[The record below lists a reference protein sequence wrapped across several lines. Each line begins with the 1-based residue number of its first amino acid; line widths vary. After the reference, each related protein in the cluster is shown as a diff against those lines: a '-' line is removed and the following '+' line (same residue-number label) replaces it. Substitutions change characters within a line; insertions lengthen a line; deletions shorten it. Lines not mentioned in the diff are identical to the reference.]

1 MLCLRHCAH
10 RVLPRLSGG
19 LSPSRRCCSLAELAR
34 KRWAVPAGQLKRQS
48 VGSAW
53 PRVAAPLSTTT
64 SLCFCLSGSPRSK
77 SSKADV
83 DLTYSPVTMT
93 EIRQYLRAKGIPFYD
108 GFSCLHVPSLF
119 VGKVFDSD
127 QTEKETFS
135 LFIDKTTGQFLCKD
149 TLLEGSWE
157 DFQDCLEVMQKEG
170 WDNLGPDVL
179 LKVPESDWELSAQEM
194 DLREVQ
200 QIWTKATAFSSMEE
214 EETQLVKAMFGISKV
229 TNQTLKNMCVRYF
242 KPTKS
247 LVFPWFS
254 WRDSSLKGLKLLST
268 EQDGH
273 QVNYVATTLPK
284 PSDYNNLF
292 GLHLLTRKDT
302 TLVLTSKET
311 DCLAVVSATGLPCL
325 SLPRG
330 VSCLPPVLL
339 PYLEQFR
346 KVVLWLGGDL
356 LAWEASKIFARKL
369 NVKRCSLVRPGDSQ
383 PCPREALAAGL
394 NLGKIVKG
402 AVPAGHKS
410 IISFRQLRDDVFGEL
425 ANADQI
431 SGIKWQRFP
440 DLNKLLKGH
449 RKGEL
454 TVFTGPTGS
463 GKTTF
468 ISECALDLC
477 IQGVNTLWGSFEIS
491 NVRLAKIMLTQ
502 FAMQRLDDQ
511 LDSYDEWAD
520 KFENLPLFFM
530 TFHGQQSI
538 KSVIDTM
545 QHAVY
550 MHDITHVVIDNLQ
563 FMMGQEYLSVDKF
576 SAQDYSI
583 GMFRKFATDNSCHVT
598 LVIHPKKQEDDKE
611 LQTASIF
618 GTAKA
623 SQEADNVLILQDKK
637 LISGQGK
644 RYVQVAKNRF
654 DGDLGVFPLE
664 FKKASL
670 TFSAVKSKAKLRKVE
685 EEDNATAAEKPV
697 KPAKPREKKVRPREE
712 PSSSQEK

>member
-1 MLCLRHCAH
+1 
-10 RVLPRLSGG
+10 
-19 LSPSRRCCSLAELAR
+19 
-34 KRWAVPAGQLKRQS
+34 
-48 VGSAW
+48 
-53 PRVAAPLSTTT
+53 
-64 SLCFCLSGSPRSK
+64 
-77 SSKADV
+77 
-83 DLTYSPVTMT
+83 
-93 EIRQYLRAKGIPFYD
+93 
-108 GFSCLHVPSLF
+108 
-119 VGKVFDSD
+119 
-127 QTEKETFS
+127 
-135 LFIDKTTGQFLCKD
+135 
-149 TLLEGSWE
+149 
-157 DFQDCLEVMQKEG
+157 
-170 WDNLGPDVL
+170 
-179 LKVPESDWELSAQEM
+179 
-194 DLREVQ
+194 
-200 QIWTKATAFSSMEE
+200 
-214 EETQLVKAMFGISKV
+214 
-229 TNQTLKNMCVRYF
+229 
-242 KPTKS
+242 
-247 LVFPWFS
+247 
-254 WRDSSLKGLKLLST
+254 
-268 EQDGH
+268 
-273 QVNYVATTLPK
+273 
-284 PSDYNNLF
+284 
-292 GLHLLTRKDT
+292 
-302 TLVLTSKET
+302 
-311 DCLAVVSATGLPCL
+311 
-325 SLPRG
+325 
-330 VSCLPPVLL
+330 
-339 PYLEQFR
+339 
-346 KVVLWLGGDL
+346 
-356 LAWEASKIFARKL
+356 
-369 NVKRCSLVRPGDSQ
+369 
-383 PCPREALAAGL
+383 
-394 NLGKIVKG
+394 
-402 AVPAGHKS
+402 
-410 IISFRQLRDDVFGEL
+410 
-425 ANADQI
+425 
-431 SGIKWQRFP
+431 
-440 DLNKLLKGH
+440 
-449 RKGEL
+449 
-454 TVFTGPTGS
+454 
-463 GKTTF
+463 
-468 ISECALDLC
+468 
-477 IQGVNTLWGSFEIS
+477 
-491 NVRLAKIMLTQ
+491 MLTQ